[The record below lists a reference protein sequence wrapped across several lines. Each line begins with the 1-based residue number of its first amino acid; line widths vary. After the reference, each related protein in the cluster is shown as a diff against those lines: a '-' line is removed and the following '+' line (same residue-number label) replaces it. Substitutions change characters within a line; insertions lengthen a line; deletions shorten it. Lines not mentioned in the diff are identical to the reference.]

1 MIKAHL
7 LCCLRRQLLDVLTS
21 TPASRLLRRLA
32 SGAFLINVLISPAS
46 AFEIHRSEH
55 VSLGL
60 KGYYKNLNFASNRAT
75 NNDFFLADLNRVRT
89 EWDARFW
96 KILSAKL
103 IWDNEFIGGN
113 YVNTE
118 EFASRQAQRDVPY
131 LNMDYELV
139 RKKDFFYGQN
149 FYRAY
154 LQLDP
159 GFFTLK
165 VGRQKIDWGVM
176 RLFSPVDLFTRIP
189 IFDVE
194 KEERVGTTAANLTVP
209 MGSKTR
215 INPVYAFDSRWD
227 RSRLGARLT
236 QTVGHFDLSASG
248 GRFLRD
254 TVIGFDISGDVKK
267 AGVRGELS
275 YDHAAVGRNFVQFS
289 AGIDY
294 GFENTFYFA
303 LEYLFNGQGTNNLAA
318 LPVFPP
324 TANQIRT
331 VHKNFIGLRTKYDI
345 TPIWF
350 FTMET
355 VVDVNGASLFLN
367 PETKYSILSWLDVAS
382 GLQIPVGKG
391 GGEFTSLPNVYYLQT
406 QLFF

>member
-1 MIKAHL
+1 MIRIICISL
-7 LCCLRRQLLDVLTS
+7 IFIL
-21 TPASRLLRRLA
+21 
-32 SGAFLINVLISPAS
+32 FLVSPAQ
-46 AFEIHRSEH
+46 AFEIHRSEQ
-55 VSLGL
+55 VSLEL
-60 KGYYKNLNFASNRAT
+60 KGYYKNLNLFSNRST

-89 EWDARFW
+89 EWDARFF
-96 KILSAKL
+96 KILSAKV
-103 IWDNEFIGGN
+103 IWDNELIGGN

-118 EFASRQAQRDVPY
+118 EFASRQAQRDAPY

-139 RKKDFFYGQN
+139 RKNDFFYGQN

-154 LQLDP
+154 LQFDP

-194 KEERVGTTAANLTVP
+194 KEERVGTTAGNLTVP
-209 MGSKTR
+209 IGSKTR

-275 YDHAAVGRNFVQFS
+275 YDRAAVGRNFVQFS

-303 LEYLFNGQGTNNLAA
+303 LEYFFNGQGTNNILA

-324 TANQIRT
+324 TANPIQT
-331 VHKNFIGLRTKYDI
+331 VHKNFIGLQTRYEISPLWLTSM
-345 TPIWF
+345 T
-350 FTMET
+350 T
-355 VVDVNGASLFLN
+355 VVDVNGGSLFVN
-367 PETKYSILSWLDVAS
+367 PETKYSVLSWLDLTGGV
-382 GLQIPVGKG
+382 QIPVGKVA
-391 GGEFTSLPNVYYLQT
+391 GEFTAIPNVYYLQT